1 MLPEAIVENDL
12 DGEELSSRSDHHHS
26 ISSDD
31 LAALLSLFA
40 AEISSAVTQLTT
52 DANQAGPIAT
62 DLQTK
67 VTAFAAA
74 QGN

>member
-1 MLPEAIVENDL
+1 MDTLVDSIK
-12 DGEELSSRSDHHHS
+12 SSSNSILKVTSGQQHS
-26 ISSDD
+26 FSSDA
-31 LAALLSLFA
+31 LAALLTLLA
-40 AEISSAVTQLTT
+40 AEISSAVTQLTSYAT
-52 DANQAGPIAT
+52 QLGPIAT